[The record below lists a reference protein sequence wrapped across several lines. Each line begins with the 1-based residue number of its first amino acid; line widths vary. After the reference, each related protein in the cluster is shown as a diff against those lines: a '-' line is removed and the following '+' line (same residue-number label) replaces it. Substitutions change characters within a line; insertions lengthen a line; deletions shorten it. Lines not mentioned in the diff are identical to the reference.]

1 MDEYKHEDNFK
12 RCLNKMNLS
21 NVIAAIGRAKKIM
34 ERNRKNGYTLFQYKG
49 YKYYKENPSLSA
61 WEAIEKILSDC
72 NLL

>member
-61 WEAIEKILSDC
+61 WRQ
-72 NLL
+72 